1 MTADGVD
8 YEGFLD
14 DEYQAILME
23 PFIDFLVT
31 AYGKKDSTSGRKKAK
46 LMNCF
51 QIRQRMRHDHL
62 PRKLRTRTTMRK
74 RMKTRMRKLNEKAMS
89 KRRCHECP
97 TMSADMRQ
105 ISSEIKV

>member
-1 MTADGVD
+1 MD
-8 YEGFLD
+8 YEEFLD

-51 QIRQRMRHDHL
+51 QIRQHVRHDHL
-62 PRKLRTRTTMRK
+62 PRKLRTRTTMRTTMRK

-89 KRRCHECP
+89 KR
-97 TMSADMRQ
+97 
-105 ISSEIKV
+105 